1 MARFLTFL
9 SNELQKLMCA
19 LTKAVHDYCLDNLEQ
34 ENSEITTVRKS
45 SMRDEFEPQL
55 YY

>member
-9 SNELQKLMCA
+9 SNELQKLTCD

-34 ENSEITTVRKS
+34 KNSEITRVTKS
-45 SMRDEFEPQL
+45 SNRDEFEPQL